1 MKIQEVG
8 QVMNFVVQKP
18 KNIRYSEMLSVS
30 VKEWKFN
37 SNIDR
42 NNVTQKTV
50 SSNIFRK
57 KYDKQNFMSE

>member
-1 MKIQEVG
+1 
-8 QVMNFVVQKP
+8 MNFVVQKP

>member
-1 MKIQEVG
+1 
-8 QVMNFVVQKP
+8 
-18 KNIRYSEMLSVS
+18 MLSVS